1 MTVDDEEVTLD
12 AEQRGSLGTDERT
25 ALRRWLA
32 ATLRAPVDSLS
43 VLADG
48 LNLVVAVSTTSEA
61 DAYVVRRPNELRETA
76 LFVDTATEYAVL
88 ERLVETPVPVPE
100 PVAHCTDPSVLGAPF
115 VVTEYRD
122 GAVVPLGSRL
132 PERYRTPAAREQ
144 LTWETVDTLA
154 RLHDVPVA
162 QFRDVC
168 EHHTPREQVAADVR
182 RVERVADAVAAD
194 FADLLAVGDWL
205 REHAPTDG
213 PTRLVHGDFRPGNLL
228 YADDPDHAAANAPN
242 GETADVPTRAATGT
256 RGDEVATA
264 TTATDG
270 PLPRV
275 AAVLDWETPMLGDPR
290 VEIGYLLL
298 RWRDAGDV
306 TPSLDGFAE
315 RYGEATVADL
325 REDNAVGM
333 APFTSEPGTPSRR
346 AVLDR
351 YERATGIVV
360 DDPEYFLAHAAF
372 TLAAVCAD
380 LHRRS
385 VAAGADSDH
394 HAHADYLRAVAE
406 TVIDGRFEI

>member
-1 MTVDDEEVTLD
+1 MDDGEEETLDADERGSLD
-12 AEQRGSLGTDERT
+12 AEQRGSLDADERV

-32 ATLRAPVDSLS
+32 AALPEPVDSLS

-48 LNLVVAVSTTSEA
+48 LNLVVAVSTTSES
-61 DAYVVRRPNELRETA
+61 DAYVVRRPNDLRETE
-76 LFVDTATEYAVL
+76 LFVDTTTEYAVL
-88 ERLVETPVPVPE
+88 ERLADGPVPVPE
-100 PVAHCTDPSVLGAPF
+100 PVAHCEDPSLLGAPF
-115 VVTEYRD
+115 VVTEHCD

-132 PERYRTPAAREQ
+132 PKRYRTPAARER

-154 RLHDVPVA
+154 RLHGVPVDP
-162 QFRDVC
+162 FRDVC
-168 EHHTPREQVAADVR
+168 ERHTPREQVAADVR
-182 RVERVADAVAAD
+182 RVERVDDTVAAD

-228 YADDPDHAAANAPN
+228 YADDPDHAARNESRDP
-242 GETADVPTRAATGT
+242 VTGT
-256 RGDEVATA
+256 QSDGEE
-264 TTATDG
+264 TTTDR

-275 AAVLDWETPMLGDPR
+275 GAVLDWETPMLGDPR
-290 VEIGYLLL
+290 VEVGYLLL
-298 RWRDAGDV
+298 RWRDADDA

-315 RYGEATVADL
+315 RYDETTVADL

-333 APFTSEPGTPSRR
+333 APFTSAPGTPSRR

-351 YERATGIVV
+351 YERATGIAV

-372 TLAAVCAD
+372 TLAAVWAD

-406 TVIDGRFEI
+406 TVIDGRVEV